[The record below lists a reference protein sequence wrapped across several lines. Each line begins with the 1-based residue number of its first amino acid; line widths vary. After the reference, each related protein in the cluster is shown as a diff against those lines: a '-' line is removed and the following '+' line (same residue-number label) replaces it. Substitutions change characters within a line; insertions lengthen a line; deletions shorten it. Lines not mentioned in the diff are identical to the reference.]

1 MPSKTENI
9 GYMRDFYLLQYSFP
23 TQPEQLPLQQEPFLR
38 FLWIFR
44 TAHIAL
50 ENNPDKD
57 YTSNKH
63 LKTPRIYKVVV
74 IRVPLQ
80 GQNATIDKVL
90 WIGLNLLPQDGFQKG
105 SNHGSL
111 FFSVNQLDTARRFI

>member
-23 TQPEQLPLQQEPFLR
+23 TQPEQLPLQQEPFFAVLMD
-38 FLWIFR
+38 FSHSPYCI
-44 TAHIAL
+44 

-63 LKTPRIYKVVV
+63 LK
-74 IRVPLQ
+74 
-80 GQNATIDKVL
+80 
-90 WIGLNLLPQDGFQKG
+90 LLSDWK
-105 SNHGSL
+105 L
-111 FFSVNQLDTARRFI
+111 TTY